1 MLAYGKYKLYF
12 RPSMFLCSTTE
23 KNKVNDI
30 IMGHVF
36 VGDAVVHEDGP
47 AHVHT
52 TLGIP
57 FNLLTNF
64 IQSR

>member
-1 MLAYGKYKLYF
+1 
-12 RPSMFLCSTTE
+12 MFLCLTTD